1 MNYVSTRG
9 IAPSLTASQAILQ
22 GLNLLKATDLKVM
35 NYTPAIFLPIAFCPL
50 MDWLTGLL

>member
-1 MNYVSTRG
+1 MTCAG
-9 IAPSLTASQAILQ
+9 SLLIVAL

-50 MDWLTGLL
+50 MDWLTGLM